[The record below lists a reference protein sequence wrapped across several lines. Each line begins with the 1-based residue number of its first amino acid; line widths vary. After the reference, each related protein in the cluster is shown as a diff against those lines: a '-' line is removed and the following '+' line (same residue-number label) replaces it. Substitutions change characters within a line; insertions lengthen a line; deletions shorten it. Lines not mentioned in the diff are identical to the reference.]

1 MWESYPGS
9 SCKEESGHAQM
20 MGWLIALLMMCGS
33 AVAEQAALPWSM
45 TWETTPAG
53 CVQALEANMGEG
65 CTIVALRDGSVQI
78 DLTTRQGGVQRE
90 LPGGL

>member
-1 MWESYPGS
+1 MR
-9 SCKEESGHAQM
+9 KM

-65 CTIVALRDGSVQI
+65 LHDCRPAGRQCADRPDGQA
-78 DLTTRQGGVQRE
+78 GGVQRE

>member
-9 SCKEESGHAQM
+9 SCKEESGHAQNDGM
-20 MGWLIALLMMCGS
+20 ADRT
-33 AVAEQAALPWSM
+33 AHDVRQRVAEQAALPWSM

-78 DLTTRQGGVQRE
+78 DLTARRGSTA
-90 LPGGL
+90 

>member
-1 MWESYPGS
+1 MR
-9 SCKEESGHAQM
+9 KM

-78 DLTTRQGGVQRE
+78 DLTARQGEYSVSFRAVFD
-90 LPGGL
+90 GGRTRNKSTP